1 MKSVRRFRRMLEH
14 WQAMQIRTYAGSA
27 SFFLLLSLF
36 PLMSLLLGILPR
48 AGCSGEDLAALLLA
62 AIPGELTGAF
72 SLLLQALDAGSS
84 RNLISLSTATLIVS
98 ASAGVKAILHGLN
111 EVLRLPETRPYPLQ
125 LGLSLLCTLGVLA
138 CILVT
143 LILNVWG
150 RWLILLFPARSALR
164 IALSELLEHS
174 SFLTVVLLSAVFS
187 LLYLLLPN
195 RRTRLRRVIPGALA
209 AALIWM
215 LFSLVF
221 SFCVGRF
228 GKYSRLYGS
237 LASCVVLM
245 LWLFSCMYILFF
257 GALLNR
263 FLQQRRKKR
272 KKEVP

>member
-1 MKSVRRFRRMLEH
+1 MKAADRFRRMLEH
-14 WQAMQIRTYAGSA
+14 WQALQIRTYAGSS

-36 PLMSLLLGILPR
+36 PLVSLLLGILPR
-48 AGCSGEDLAALLLA
+48 AGFSGEDLAALLLA

-84 RNLISLSTATLIVS
+84 RDLISVSTAALIVS

-150 RWLILLFPARSALR
+150 RWLILLFPAGSALR

-174 SFLTVVLLSAVFS
+174 SFLTVLLLSAVFS

-195 RRTRLRRVIPGALA
+195 RKTRLRCVVPGALA
-209 AALIWM
+209 AALSWI
-215 LFSLVF
+215 LFSMVF
-221 SFCVGRF
+221 SFLVGRF
-228 GKYSRLYGS
+228 GQYSRLYGS

-245 LWLFSCMYILFF
+245 LWLFACMDILFF
-257 GALLNR
+257 GALMNR
-263 FLQQRRKKR
+263 LLQDRRKKR